1 VEHIKEFNVCRH
13 RVMGDRKKLMYFIL
27 LFLHSKKVFDGRC
40 AKCSRCRKWIRP
52 SKALTQAQGVLA
64 GIFITQGLSFIFG
77 GDHILYFFAFGTIPL
92 AIVLNAIRT
101 ILLVFMRWDNA
112 DDLSDECKYY
122 EFLRE
127 RKATFAR
134 GVLIGASIGGL
145 ISFLELIFISIYI
158 R

>member
-1 VEHIKEFNVCRH
+1 MEHIKEFNVCRH

-77 GDHILYFFAFGTIPL
+77 GDHILYF
-92 AIVLNAIRT
+92 
-101 ILLVFMRWDNA
+101 LL
-112 DDLSDECKYY
+112 
-122 EFLRE
+122 
-127 RKATFAR
+127 
-134 GVLIGASIGGL
+134 
-145 ISFLELIFISIYI
+145 LEQF